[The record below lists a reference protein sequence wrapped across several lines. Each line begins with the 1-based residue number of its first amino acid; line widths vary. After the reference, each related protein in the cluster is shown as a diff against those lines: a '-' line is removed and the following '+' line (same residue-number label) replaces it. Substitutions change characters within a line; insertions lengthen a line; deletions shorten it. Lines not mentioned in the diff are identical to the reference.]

1 MTFSSAV
8 DDDDDIEILVEDD
21 TPLADKGR
29 PTAPENSDDS
39 LDEGESEEE
48 YSERV
53 RKRIAK
59 ETAKL
64 HAERRAKEQAV
75 RERDEAVAFARQ
87 ALEQSRNLQHQT
99 SQYEQ
104 GYVYKAKQAAD
115 ALAEKASQDYQEAM
129 ANGDTQ
135 KMVEAQRAMIR
146 AEQEKTQYEN
156 YVPRAPVEQVQS
168 QAPAQQT
175 PQVPRVDAEELRRQT
190 KFIQENP
197 WLNKDPEMTERA
209 LQIDAHVRQ
218 NAPHLVGT
226 DAYYEFVGTMMR
238 QQFDPSRFGNSG
250 QVQSDAPQARSTAT
264 QAGVAPVNRGTAP
277 RPRSVTLTESQLRL
291 CKRLGITPQQYAVQL
306 LKGNK

>member
-1 MTFSSAV
+1 MAFTPAE
-8 DDDDDIEILVEDD
+8 DDDDIEIIVEDD
-21 TPLADKGR
+21 TPASDKGR
-29 PTAPENSDDS
+29 FTAPETGDGPE
-39 LDEGESEEE
+39 DEESEEE

-64 HAERRAKEQAV
+64 HAERRAKEAAV
-75 RERDEAVAFARQ
+75 RERDEAVEFAKR
-87 ALEQSRNLQHQT
+87 ALEQVQQSRHQT

-104 GYVYKAKQAAD
+104 GYVYKAKQAAE

-156 YVPRAPVEQVQS
+156 YVPRPVEQAQ
-168 QAPAQQT
+168 PAQQQVQA
-175 PQVPRVDAEELRRQT
+175 PQVPRVDADELRRQT

-238 QQFDPSRFGNSG
+238 QQFEPSRFGN
-250 QVQSDAPQARSTAT
+250 QAQAQPAP
-264 QAGVAPVNRGTAP
+264 
-277 RPRSVTLTESQLRL
+277 
-291 CKRLGITPQQYAVQL
+291 
-306 LKGNK
+306 